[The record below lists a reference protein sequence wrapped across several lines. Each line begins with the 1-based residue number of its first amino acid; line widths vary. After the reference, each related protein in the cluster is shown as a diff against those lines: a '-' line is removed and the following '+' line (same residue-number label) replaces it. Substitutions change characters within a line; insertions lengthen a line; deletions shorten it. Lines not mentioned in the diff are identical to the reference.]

1 MIYRIRIN
9 SFLYNQVNPVIL
21 SEIFIISRK
30 MRLTAPYSIPRI
42 PTLSAIDY
50 HSSIIRSNIIVTAQV
65 DRVKAFS
72 LLPPKYNLTQ

>member
-42 PTLSAIDY
+42 PALSAKPFPII
-50 HSSIIRSNIIVTAQV
+50 HPSSGQI
-65 DRVKAFS
+65 
-72 LLPPKYNLTQ
+72 LL